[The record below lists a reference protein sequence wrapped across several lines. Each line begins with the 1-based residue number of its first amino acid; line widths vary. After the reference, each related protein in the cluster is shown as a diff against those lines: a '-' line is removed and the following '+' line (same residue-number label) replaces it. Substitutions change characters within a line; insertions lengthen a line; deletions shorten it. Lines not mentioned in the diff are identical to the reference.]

1 MTNKDTSIISVRIK
15 KETKDK
21 LEKISDKETVNL
33 STMTNRI
40 LTNYTDW
47 NYFGRDLQFT
57 ILIAPIIK
65 ELFENIKKDRLEK
78 IMNIGAES
86 FEHICEYVCGEYNFG
101 SFIQTMDY
109 WLAESNFQFRHL
121 LIGNSDKYLITHGN
135 GTNFSNFILHVF
147 SSNVEKM
154 GYVIKDS
161 KIEDKKIAF
170 TIQKV

>member
-21 LEKISDKETVNL
+21 LEKISEEETVNL
-33 STMTNRI
+33 STVMNRI

-47 NYFGRDLQFT
+47 GYFGKDLQFT
-57 ILIAPIIK
+57 ILISPIIK
-65 ELFENIKKDRLEK
+65 ELFQDMKKDRLEK

-86 FEHICEYVCGEYNFG
+86 FANICEYICGEYNFG
-101 SFIQTMDY
+101 SFIQIMDY
-109 WLAESNFQFRHL
+109 WLSESNFQFRHL
-121 LIGNSDKYLITHGN
+121 LIGDSDKYLITHNN
-135 GTNFSNFILHVF
+135 GINFSNFILYVF

-154 GYVIKDS
+154 EYRIKDS
-161 KIEDKKIAF
+161 KIEDKKLVF